1 MCSHLLRIFL
11 LYHLNISMECKYL
24 DMWFLMHVLLN
35 KSFQFFSGSLFR
47 IILKKYDGKDSFSFF
62 PFRVAYMLSVQIW
75 IQPVEL
81 LEVFTEIGLMV
92 CPFCQTYGFQ
102 RRHQTCI
109 SKTRKLKKKTKKVIF
124 LIYSPNTYYKSR
136 WVTL

>member
-1 MCSHLLRIFL
+1 
-11 LYHLNISMECKYL
+11 
-24 DMWFLMHVLLN
+24 MHVLLN

-102 RRHQTCI
+102 RRQQTCI
-109 SKTRKLKKKTKKVIF
+109 SKTRKLKKKNEESYIFNIFTKYVLQKSVSYFVI
-124 LIYSPNTYYKSR
+124 LLS
-136 WVTL
+136 V